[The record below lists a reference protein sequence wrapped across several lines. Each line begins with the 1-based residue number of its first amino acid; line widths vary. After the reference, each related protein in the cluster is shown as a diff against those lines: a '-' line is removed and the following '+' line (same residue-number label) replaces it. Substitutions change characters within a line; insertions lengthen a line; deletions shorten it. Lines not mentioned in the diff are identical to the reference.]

1 MKEQNDVAER
11 DFSGV
16 TMFGD
21 PDTFLEAW
29 EGFSQALETSSE
41 KIRRRSAPPDGR
53 TRREV
58 PLATSEVA
66 RVFDLSPQM
75 IRIIDDEL
83 GLTANDREAGEVRH
97 YYSHHVFAIRRHRG
111 ETLAPLDAPPQ
122 VVAIANQK
130 GGVGKTTTTIN
141 LAFDAATRGYRV
153 LVVDMDPQASA
164 TASML
169 VDRGDGVLVEG
180 SNLGLEDTQTIGPQL
195 VGLGT
200 PIHNQIRKTHWP
212 TIDIIPSSPNLV
224 EAEFALIEEFANS
237 REEGRTARF
246 WRGLS
251 KSLQSLTTD
260 EYDLVLVDTAPTMSL
275 STIATLLAAD
285 GLLIPCPMRN
295 LDVESLRSFATTSLD
310 WLSSLRNHGFTS
322 PLKWMRV
329 MPTQRQGTKTEEI
342 NQLTIRH
349 AIGGGLLAGEVPKL
363 EAIQRAAGG
372 GSSVFELQPKNMA
385 SATRAAAQARKRIR
399 ASNDDIFLA
408 IQASA
413 ASMFQSTL
421 ALNEGNDNG

>member
-1 MKEQNDVAER
+1 VKEQNDVAER

-16 TMFGD
+16 TLFGD

-29 EGFSQALETSSE
+29 DAFSIALDTSSE
-41 KIRRRSAPPDGR
+41 KIRKRSAPPDGR

-58 PLATSEVA
+58 PLSTSDVA
-66 RVFDLSPQM
+66 RIFDLSPQM
-75 IRIIDDEL
+75 IRVIDDEL
-83 GLTANDREAGEVRH
+83 CLTDREAGQVRN

-111 ETLAPLDAPPQ
+111 ETLAPLEARPQ

-169 VDRGDGVLVEG
+169 VDRGDGELVEG

-195 VGLGT
+195 LGLGT
-200 PIHNQIRKTHWP
+200 PIQQQIRRTHWQ

-237 REEGRTARF
+237 RLEQRTARF
-246 WRGLS
+246 WQGMS
-251 KSLQSLTTD
+251 QALQSLTTE

-275 STIATLLAAD
+275 STVATLLAAD

-295 LDVESLRSFATTSLD
+295 LDVESLRSFASTSLG
-310 WLSSLRNHGFTS
+310 WLTTLRENGFTS

-329 MPTQRQGTKTEEI
+329 MPTQRQGTRTEEL

-349 AIGGGLLAGEVPKL
+349 AIGGGLLADEVPKL

-385 SATRAAAQARKRIR
+385 SAARAAGAARKRIR
-399 ASNDDIFLA
+399 AANDDIFMA

-413 ASMFQSTL
+413 ATMFQPTL
-421 ALNEGNDNG
+421 SLNEVEDHG